1 LFQKR
6 FETSGEVCPT
16 KVEQCIPCLMDARP
30 TCGPGL
36 NPHLNPHR
44 VQRLQQR
51 EAGASEPAAAKFV
64 TLLNSCIADDCSGKV
79 GRRQARHVSNRKSVK
94 EVAASGQEHVKSAL
108 LRRAAAAPFDLG
120 IDKIRSGNCET

>member
-1 LFQKR
+1 MQGR
-6 FETSGEVCPT
+6 PVAQASTPTSTHTAFSDFSSAKQVHPSRR
-16 KVEQCIPCLMDARP
+16 RP
-30 TCGPGL
+30 
-36 NPHLNPHR
+36 
-44 VQRLQQR
+44 
-51 EAGASEPAAAKFV
+51 KFV

-79 GRRQARHVSNRKSVK
+79 GRRQARHVPNRKSVK